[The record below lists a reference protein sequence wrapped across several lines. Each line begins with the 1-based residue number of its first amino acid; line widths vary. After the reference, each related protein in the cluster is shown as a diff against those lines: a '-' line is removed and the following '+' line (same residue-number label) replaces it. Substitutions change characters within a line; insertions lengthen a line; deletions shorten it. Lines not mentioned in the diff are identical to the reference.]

1 MNLNLGRLLLHAPR
15 DEYNTHA
22 HVDTPP
28 HTHAHIDTHTHTHA
42 HAHAYTRE
50 SQDYLVKRTEWF
62 LLRAH

>member
-28 HTHAHIDTHTHTHA
+28 HTHAHIDTHTHTHMHT
-42 HAHAYTRE
+42 HAPE
-50 SQDYLVKRTEWF
+50 
-62 LLRAH
+62 RAKTIWLKEQNGFF